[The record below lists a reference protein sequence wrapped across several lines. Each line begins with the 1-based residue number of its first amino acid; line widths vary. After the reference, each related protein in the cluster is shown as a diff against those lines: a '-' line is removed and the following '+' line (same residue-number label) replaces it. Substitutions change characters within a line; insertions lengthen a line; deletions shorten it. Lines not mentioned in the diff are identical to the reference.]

1 MNLKNILFFDIE
13 TTGLPDR
20 NAKYDDFEK
29 FPFVV
34 SLSWIFNGVEHD
46 YIIKPEGY
54 EIPEQTTQIHGITT
68 EYALKNGT
76 PFRDVIVK
84 FIADSINAQYIVA
97 HNIYFD
103 TSIVKA
109 NSIRYMGKDYY
120 DLFVDSALN
129 KDKRIDTMM
138 KTIKFV
144 GAKFQ
149 NGRSGK
155 YPTLEELY
163 DKLFPGETFNAHTS
177 IDDVRALVR
186 CFPKLSDLG
195 LINVY
200 VKSDENK
207 TPIHNDEI
215 EFKDSD
221 VPILPEN
228 VSKGAEIIDRN
239 KAQKI
244 DNEDVKT
251 INNLLDSDEF

>member
-29 FPFVV
+29 FPFIV
-34 SLSWIFNGVEHD
+34 SLSWIFNGVEND
-46 YIIKPEGY
+46 YIIKPDGY
-54 EIPEQTTQIHGITT
+54 EIPESTTQIHGITT
-68 EYALKNGT
+68 EYAVKNGI

-84 FIADSINAQYIVA
+84 FINDAINAQYIVA

-120 DLFVDSALN
+120 DRLVDSALN

-149 NGRSGK
+149 NGRVGK
-155 YPTLEELY
+155 WPTLEELY
-163 DKLFPGETFNAHTS
+163 DKLFPGETFSAHTS

-207 TPIHNDEI
+207 TPTHNDKI

-221 VPILPEN
+221 IPILPEDI
-228 VSKGAEIIDRN
+228 SKGSEIIDGN
-239 KAQKI
+239 KAQTI
-244 DNEDVKT
+244 DNEDIKT
-251 INNLLDSDEF
+251 INNLLDSNEF